1 LSVFL
6 KNIGWHKPP
15 QQGDYLMTKLQ
26 IKMAELKT
34 LSITE
39 NPQKVI
45 DLCSAIFGITGNGG
59 GAADGVRDFVG
70 GKMRLAQQQL
80 KGQTND

>member
-1 LSVFL
+1 
-6 KNIGWHKPP
+6 
-15 QQGDYLMTKLQ
+15 MTKLQ

-34 LSITE
+34 LSIIE

-45 DLCSAIFGITGNGG
+45 DLCCAIFGITGNRG

-70 GKMRLAQQQL
+70 GKMRLAQQQIL
-80 KGQTND
+80 EQTND